1 MYRHQGRK
9 QSWDELGD
17 WETEMDKY
25 TLCCAKS
32 LQSCPTLCDPMD
44 CSPPGS
50 AVHWGFSRQEHWSGL
65 TCPPPGHLPNSGK
78 LTPKLTPLVSPALAD
93 RFFSGSTTWEVPTYP
108 LEVDTSVAQLCL
120 TLCDPVDSSLP
131 GSSVYGVFPAR
142 ILEWVAISF
151 SRGSSQLRD
160 GTWVSCI
167 AGRCFMVWAAREAPM
182 YTLLCI
188 KKCIK

>member
-1 MYRHQGRK
+1 MASHSGILAWKIPQ
-9 QSWDELGD
+9 
-17 WETEMDKY
+17 TEEPGG
-25 TLCCAKS
+25 
-32 LQSCPTLCDPMD
+32 LQSLLLLSRFSHVGLCATPQT
-44 CSPPGS
+44 
-50 AVHWGFSRQEHWSGL
+50 AVHQAPSSLGFSRQEHWTGL

-93 RFFSGSTTWEVPTYP
+93 GFFSGSATWEVPTYP

-131 GSSVYGVFPAR
+131 GSSVYGVFQAR

-167 AGRCFMVWAAREAPM
+167 AGRCFMV
-182 YTLLCI
+182 
-188 KKCIK
+188 